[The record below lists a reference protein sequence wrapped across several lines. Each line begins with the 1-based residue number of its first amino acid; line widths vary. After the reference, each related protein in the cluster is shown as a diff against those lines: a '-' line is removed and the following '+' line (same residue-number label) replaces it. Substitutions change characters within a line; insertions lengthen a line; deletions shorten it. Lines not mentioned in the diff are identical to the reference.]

1 MASEAAILR
10 LPSIRD
16 LFEGAVEPL
25 WREDRGPVRLLVY
38 APPGALGPDEPD
50 CTLGILDLSREI
62 YFEVTFRGETIVNCR
77 KYTPDNYSHGA
88 PVQRFREMYLDLL
101 VERLPAELKRRL
113 FGLFLPGD
121 QGVDRHV
128 GGFFLPS
135 IDSEGQWRK
144 RSIEVENRYL

>member
-1 MASEAAILR
+1 MVSEAAILR

-25 WREDRGPVRLLVY
+25 WREDRGPVRLIVY
-38 APPGALGPDEPD
+38 APPDVSGPDEPS
-50 CTLGILDLSREI
+50 CTLGVLDLSRDL
-62 YFEVTFRGETIVNCR
+62 YFEVTFRGEAIVNCR

-88 PVQRFREMYLDLL
+88 PVQRFRELYLDLL
-101 VERLPAELKRRL
+101 TERLPAHLKRRL

-135 IDSEGQWRK
+135 VDGEGRWRE